1 MSEYVRNV
9 TNCLVACVQF
19 CDELNH
25 PTIPNVRKWS
35 KMDSPLCWAQ
45 IASADEDNVS
55 GIEF

>member
-1 MSEYVRNV
+1 MNV
-9 TNCLVACVQF
+9 TNYLVVACMQF

-35 KMDSPLCWAQ
+35 KMDSTLCWAQ

-55 GIEF
+55 GIKF